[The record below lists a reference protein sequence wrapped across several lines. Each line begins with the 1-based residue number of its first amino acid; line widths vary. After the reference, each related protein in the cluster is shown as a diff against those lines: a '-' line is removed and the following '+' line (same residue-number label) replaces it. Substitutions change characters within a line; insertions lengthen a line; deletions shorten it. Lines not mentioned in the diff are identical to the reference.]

1 MKSKNKNVQLIEFK
15 DKFGNHG
22 TIGLYTLILK
32 ESKFFIS
39 IFI

>member
-22 TIGLYTLILK
+22 TIGLYTLILRK
-32 ESKFFIS
+32 VNFLFP